1 MRGMKGLG
9 PNQQKILLL
18 LMTLGTLS
26 FTHSSRTYFQSLKG
40 TVRAWREINRRT
52 IDKSIRSL
60 YQSRLIDI
68 REDSA
73 GVTRMTLTKGGKKQ
87 AISFKYE
94 TMGIEKPARWDKIW
108 RVVLSDIPERH
119 KSARDT
125 LRRKLQVLGFYE
137 FQKSVFVHPYPCD
150 HQLNFLIENFQLR
163 PYVRVLEASRI
174 DNELHLKKIFG
185 LL

>member
-1 MRGMKGLG
+1 MKGIG
-9 PNQQKILLL
+9 PNQQKILIL

-26 FTHSSRTYFQSLKG
+26 FTHSSRTYFQSLK
-40 TVRAWREINRRT
+40 VAARAWREINRRT

-73 GVTRMTLTKGGKKQ
+73 GVTHMTLTNGGKKQ
-87 AISFKYE
+87 AIAFQYE
-94 TMGIEKPARWDKIW
+94 IMGIEKPACWDRKW

-119 KSARDT
+119 KKARDT

-137 FQKSVFVHPYPCD
+137 FQKSVFVYPYPCAN
-150 HQLNFLIENFQLR
+150 QLDFLIENFQLR

-174 DNELHLKKIFG
+174 DNELHLKKIFD